1 MAIPEN
7 TPMPPALAAK
17 QVLVAL
23 FWGGTFIGGK
33 ILAQSMPLITAAFG
47 RFAVASA
54 LLVLVAFK
62 MEGGLP
68 KLTRGQLFG
77 TALLGLTGIFLYN
90 LFFLG
95 ALAHIPAG
103 RTALFVTLSPIA
115 TALFSALLFRERLS
129 KIRWAGIMT
138 ALCGAAIVISRGDL
152 TGTLRDIRSSVGPGE
167 LFMLGAVFSW
177 VAYTL
182 LSRKIL
188 ASLSPVAATAY
199 AALWGCVFLGIGAA
213 GQAGS
218 VDWGGLGWQVWAAMV
233 YTGAFGTVAA
243 FVWYYQGIRTVGPSR
258 TVVFTNLVPLFGV
271 ALSALLLGEPVLPSM
286 VWGGALAVCG
296 VIMVNKK

>member
-1 MAIPEN
+1 MALPEN
-7 TPMPPALAAK
+7 TPMPTALAAK

-138 ALCGAAIVISRGDL
+138 ALCGAAVVISRGDL
-152 TGTLRDIRSSVGPGE
+152 AAAFRDIRSSVGPGE

-199 AALWGCVFLGIGAA
+199 AALWGCAFLGIGAA
-213 GQAGS
+213 GQAGT